1 MIRDSRLSGVLHV
14 LLHMAEHDGP
24 VTSAALAVAMRTNPV
39 VVRRTMAGLRA
50 QGYVAST
57 KGHGGGWT
65 LARDLAAITLGDVYE
80 ALGRPALFAI
90 GNRREAPD
98 CLVEQAVNAALPG
111 SSSQYG
117 LCTELGRNE
126 AANQQTMVMFRTPNP
141 TLTIRSLGGVA
152 PCPTTCRGTIVKAAA
167 AVPAVLKKPR
177 RVNAVWDMTCS
188 LPVPAQL
195 VDAVTQRQWRLF

>member
-65 LARDLAAITLGDVYE
+65 LAGDLAAITLGDVYE

-98 CLVEQAVNAALPG
+98 CLVEQAVNAALDHA
-111 SSSQYG
+111 
-117 LCTELGRNE
+117 LDE
-126 AANQQTMVMFRTPNP
+126 AEALLLASFHRV
-141 TLTIRSLGGVA
+141 TL
-152 PCPTTCRGTIVKAAA
+152 AALSA
-167 AVPAVLKKPR
+167 DFHDRLSR
-177 RVNAVWDMTCS
+177 RP
-188 LPVPAQL
+188 LPETSGAEHVH
-195 VDAVTQRQWRLF
+195 